1 MRSLWR
7 PKPTR
12 AGPYLSGNCFSNFI
26 LWRYAASVTLTVAAK
41 EPGHSVRGGF
51 TFRPRRSASPHE
63 SVKHDD
69 STSKDRRSVAD
80 TVSHRSSV
88 RVLGG
93 FTSEQWFV
101 NLPVRSQL
109 VRCCHTAKA
118 RSVKRLRNAV
128 STRGQPTYKSTTK
141 TEATREEQRLREQD
155 APSIPMMSLR

>member
-7 PKPTR
+7 PEPTR
-12 AGPYLSGNCFSNFI
+12 AGPYLSGNCFSNFM
-26 LWRYAASVTLTVAAK
+26 LWRYAASVTLTVVAK
-41 EPGHSVRGGF
+41 EPGNSVRGGF

-63 SVKHDD
+63 SVKHGD
-69 STSKDRRSVAD
+69 STSKHRRSVAD

-109 VRCCHTAKA
+109 VRCCRRKSEVCQKTPQ
-118 RSVKRLRNAV
+118 RS
-128 STRGQPTYKSTTK
+128 STSGQPTYKSTTK

-155 APSIPMMSLR
+155 APSIPMTSLR